1 MFHVLIVDDER
12 NIRRAYQADIE
23 AASDRYRLADSLCS
37 AKDAVMVCHT
47 RPVDLVLM
55 DVNTAHHENGLDAAQ
70 QIKAIRPQ
78 VKILIHTSYL
88 DEQMIQQA
96 QDIGADGLW
105 FKDYSPDPLIDVMD
119 RIMSGGHYWPD
130 ELP

>member
-1 MFHVLIVDDER
+1 MYHVLIVDDER
-12 NIRRAYQADIE
+12 NVCRAYRADIE
-23 AASDRYRLADSLCS
+23 TASDRYRLADALSS

-70 QIKAIRPQ
+70 KIKTIRPH

-88 DEQMIQQA
+88 DERIIRQA
-96 QDIGADGLW
+96 QEIGADGLW
-105 FKDYSPDPLIDVMD
+105 FKDYSPDPLINVMD
-119 RIMSGGHYWPD
+119 MIMSGGHYWPD